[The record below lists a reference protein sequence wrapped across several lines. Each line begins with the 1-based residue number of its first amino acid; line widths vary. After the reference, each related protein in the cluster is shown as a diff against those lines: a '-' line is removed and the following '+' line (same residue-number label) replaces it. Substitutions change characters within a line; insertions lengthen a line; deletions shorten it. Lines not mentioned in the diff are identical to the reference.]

1 MSKKY
6 FFFDIDGTLTDI
18 STGKIVPSALST
30 LKKLEEA
37 GHFVGIATGRAHYKA
52 RTFMDSI
59 GLSNMVCA
67 GGGALVI
74 NHELIENTPL
84 DLNKAKAIIEQAKQL
99 GIGYLIALDDSIDV
113 YSENDLFREQV
124 GPRQEETTYYID
136 SNFDYTQLDAIYK
149 IYLSISKED
158 EHKLT
163 LKDTLGSLRFKPEY
177 LMFQYDAKD
186 QGIKRMMQHLHAD
199 IKDVVVFGDD
209 YNDLIMFKK
218 DWYCIAMGNACQ
230 ALKDKANYISDNNVN
245 DGIQKACIHHGWI
258 KE

>member
-1 MSKKY
+1 MDKKY

-18 STGKIVPSALST
+18 NTHEIVPSAQVA

-59 GLSNMVCA
+59 QLSNMVCA
-67 GGGALVI
+67 GGGALVF
-74 NHELIENTPL
+74 NHELLDNKPL
-84 DLNKAKAIIEQAKQL
+84 DLEKSKAIIKEAKQL
-99 GIGYLIALDDSIDV
+99 GIGYLIAIDDSIDV
-113 YSENDLFREQV
+113 YSEDDLFRQQV
-124 GPRQEETTYYID
+124 GPRQEDTTYYIEEH
-136 SNFDYTQLDAIYK
+136 FDYTKLNTIYK
-149 IYLSISKED
+149 IYLSISKE
-158 EHKLT
+158 EEEKLT

-186 QGIKRMMQHLHAD
+186 EGIKRMMNYLKAD

-209 YNDLIMFKK
+209 YNDLIMFI
-218 DWYCIAMGNACQ
+218 DEWYCVAMGNACQ
-230 ALKDKANYISDNNVN
+230 ALKDKANYITDTNVN
-245 DGIQKACIHHGWI
+245 DGILKACIHHGWI